1 MKPSPK
7 RVAPVQPGLTDDQMA
22 LAIDRMGHLVLG
34 LKHLFDMHCDDGKF
48 ELNADVASG
57 LFVYFDFNLKLFVF

>member
-7 RVAPVQPGLTDDQMA
+7 RVAPVQPGITDEQMA

-34 LKHLFDMHCDDGKF
+34 IKHLFDMHCDDGKS
-48 ELNADVASG
+48 ELNADQASG
-57 LFVYFDFNLKLFVF
+57 WCTTKSI

>member
-7 RVAPVQPGLTDDQMA
+7 KVAPVQPGLTDEQMA

-34 LKHLFDMHCDDGKF
+34 LKHLFDTHCDDGKF

-57 LFVYFDFNLKLFVF
+57 LFVYFDLQFETVCF